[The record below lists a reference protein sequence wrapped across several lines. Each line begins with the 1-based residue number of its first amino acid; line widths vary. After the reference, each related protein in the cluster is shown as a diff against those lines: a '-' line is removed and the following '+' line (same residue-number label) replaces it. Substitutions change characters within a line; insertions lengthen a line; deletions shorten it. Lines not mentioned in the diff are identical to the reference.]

1 MQRLREKTAEGENI
15 PAWKYA
21 TSSHHV
27 GTANGLHPEDDPPEE
42 DDALYNTRLPSSVRR
57 YHAPPTTAQTRTV
70 MRVTKH
76 HAPPQRAS
84 RQTTQAHQQTKCPP
98 MQQAQRRVHWLF
110 YLGAVMLA
118 ALVLSIAAS
127 SLAQWWHVQQDT
139 WSYGYPRTFQYDAD
153 VKHGGISHFTVENL
167 NGHIIIIET
176 QINNLAQ
183 TKIYQGPVFEG
194 PRTDLLPATIGFQ
207 DVNGDGYPDLIL
219 AVGTGRYI
227 FINDHTGF
235 RPTTPADKITGE
247 VE

>member
-1 MQRLREKTAEGENI
+1 MRVTEHQ
-15 PAWKYA
+15 
-21 TSSHHV
+21 
-27 GTANGLHPEDDPPEE
+27 
-42 DDALYNTRLPSSVRR
+42 
-57 YHAPPTTAQTRTV
+57 APPT
-70 MRVTKH
+70 
-76 HAPPQRAS
+76 PRAS
-84 RQTTQAHQQTKCPP
+84 RQTTQARQQIKHPP
-98 MQQAQRRVHWLF
+98 VKQQRQWHAHWLF
-110 YLGAVMLA
+110 YVGAVMLA

-139 WSYGYPRTFQYDAD
+139 WSYGYPRTFQCDAD
-153 VKHGGISHFTVENL
+153 VEHGGISHFTVENL

-194 PRTDLLPATIGFQ
+194 PGTDLLPATISFK

-235 RPTTPADKITGE
+235 RPTTPADKINGISI
-247 VE
+247 

>member
-1 MQRLREKTAEGENI
+1 
-15 PAWKYA
+15 
-21 TSSHHV
+21 
-27 GTANGLHPEDDPPEE
+27 
-42 DDALYNTRLPSSVRR
+42 
-57 YHAPPTTAQTRTV
+57 
-70 MRVTKH
+70 
-76 HAPPQRAS
+76 
-84 RQTTQAHQQTKCPP
+84 

-110 YLGAVMLA
+110 YLGAGMMVMF
-118 ALVLSIAAS
+118 VLWLTAS
-127 SLAQWWHVQQDT
+127 SLSQWWHVQQDT
-139 WSYGYPRTFQYDAD
+139 WRYGYPRTFQCDAD

-167 NGHIIIIET
+167 NGHIFIVES
-176 QINNLAQ
+176 QINNLAE

-194 PRTDLLPATIGFQ
+194 PGTDLLPATISFQ